1 MYIKDSYECYM
12 SDQSITAY
20 LNETFTPEITERICR
35 ELQLTTVIDIL
46 DVQDSQIE
54 SLSVS
59 SPLKRIFKRIRDQLK
74 QRASV
79 SNWLAKLKEHT

>member
-1 MYIKDSYECYM
+1 M

-59 SPLKRIFKRIRDQLK
+59 EPLQTIFKRIRDQLK
-74 QRASV
+74 QRAILFH
-79 SNWLAKLKEHT
+79 WLEELKEHI